1 MNPSAGLAVSQRVWI
16 RLPTPRR
23 VKCGWV
29 YIEHPSRVDPRVEKK
44 MRVSA
49 GRAVAADDE
58 LGERVDAAEEDS
70 YLKKDAQALL
80 IKAGQCS
87 SW

>member
-1 MNPSAGLAVSQRVWI
+1 
-16 RLPTPRR
+16 
-23 VKCGWV
+23 
-29 YIEHPSRVDPRVEKK
+29 